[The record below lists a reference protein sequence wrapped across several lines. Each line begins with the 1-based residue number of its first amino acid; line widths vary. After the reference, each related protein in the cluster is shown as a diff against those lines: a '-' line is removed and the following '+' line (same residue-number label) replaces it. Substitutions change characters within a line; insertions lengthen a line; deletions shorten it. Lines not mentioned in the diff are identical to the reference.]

1 MKIASSLVLTS
12 LFAFAVGCST
22 GPGTYPEPPSLRAQ
36 FEKADAND
44 DGKVSRAEFGVLRVE
59 DAFKLFDDNENG
71 VITEN
76 EFVSSGGSQSA
87 FVKLDKSGDGEI
99 TLEEAMGSRVVMDSM
114 LTAFYEADTDD
125 DGYVTLGEALA
136 YRQAV
141 REYTGNNPQI

>member
-1 MKIASSLVLTS
+1 MKIVFPLVLTS

-22 GPGTYPEPPSLRAQ
+22 GPGTYPEPPSLRTQ

-71 VITEN
+71 VITVD
-76 EFVSSGGSQSA
+76 EFVASGGSSSA
-87 FVKLDKSGDGEI
+87 FASLDTDGNGEV
-99 TLEEAMGSRVVMDSM
+99 TLAEALSSKVVLGTMM
-114 LTAFYEADTDD
+114 TTFYDADTDD
-125 DGYVTLGEALA
+125 DGFVTLAEALA
-136 YRQAV
+136 YRQAA